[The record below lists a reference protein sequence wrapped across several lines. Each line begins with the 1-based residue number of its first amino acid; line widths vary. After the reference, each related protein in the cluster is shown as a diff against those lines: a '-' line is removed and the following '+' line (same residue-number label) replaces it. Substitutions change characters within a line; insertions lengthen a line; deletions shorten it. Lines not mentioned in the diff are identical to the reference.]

1 MLSNPLNKA
10 FVVIRSSS
18 FIDYIIVNPWCGWCT
33 VYYKNTNKSVKRYA
47 YNNVSRR
54 AIAKLLLED
63 TISLGSWVNKYC
75 LAYDSKCADNFDA
88 NPLTLQSAA
97 WSWLLPH
104 TRVHNSSMHYV

>member
-1 MLSNPLNKA
+1 LTFLPFSAILTKYTTNHTMLSNPLNKA

-33 VYYKNTNKSVKRYA
+33 VYYKNSFKTVKRYS

-88 NPLTLQSAA
+88 NPLTLQSA
-97 WSWLLPH
+97 
-104 TRVHNSSMHYV
+104 V

>member
-1 MLSNPLNKA
+1 MPSNPLNKA

-54 AIAKLLLED
+54 AILKLLLED

-75 LAYDSKCADNFDA
+75 IAYDSKCADNFDS
-88 NPLTLQSAA
+88 NPLTLQSA
-97 WSWLLPH
+97 
-104 TRVHNSSMHYV
+104 V